1 MWHISVDDLYPAT
14 TSLNDYLRDVAGLKG
29 TKVMCREAGCG
40 CCAVSVTHACSG
52 DKVETMTI
60 NSVRNALSMSSCVKS
75 ALSWTSCVRST
86 LLWTSCANGE
96 SFHRFSFF
104 FVVAAKQL
112 QIWPHALTGVV
123 YLLLFSQSVMSFV
136 HWYFL
141 FFQFF
146 ISKLISAVII
156 ITTATNITISHHH
169 NVLDGVN
176 ASWFCSWFL
185 LFEVVLFPIYS
196 KYKLMLFIII

>member
-1 MWHISVDDLYPAT
+1 MWPGWRGRRWCVERLVVVAARFLSLTPALETKWKPWQSTRWEMLYQC
-14 TSLNDYLRDVAGLKG
+14 RVVW
-29 TKVMCREAGCG
+29 KVLYHERVVWEVLYYERVVQMENHFIAF
-40 CCAVSVTHACSG
+40 
-52 DKVETMTI
+52 
-60 NSVRNALSMSSCVKS
+60 L
-75 ALSWTSCVRST
+75 
-86 LLWTSCANGE
+86 
-96 SFHRFSFF
+96 FF